1 MASSSNRKSNSSASS
16 QKPTFRRSKGGAPSA
31 SSLRPAARPKPVAR
45 PVVAAQPP
53 KATKSTYTSGA
64 KAGASPKQPKPK
76 RVVPKPTARK
86 PPSSKPAPVR
96 AQAPGGTAPRAERRT
111 ASAASDRALAKANAR
126 VSAKRAARPASSA
139 KPVLQRSADA
149 AARPRARAASPSP
162 SAVPSDRPAA
172 SRASL
177 KGRIGL
183 VVAIAVAVVL
193 AVGIGGVVAVNS
205 SLFAATDIEVKGSE
219 HVSEED
225 MARLLDVPEGST
237 LLNVD
242 ADALAASL
250 KKNPWVDTV
259 DVEREFPHRLII
271 TPKEYKVAAVVYIA
285 ADDIAWA
292 VSESGTWI
300 APMSLSVTVDADGS
314 VVESA
319 GEGAALPA
327 STDGDSADG
336 ADAGTGTDT
345 ADGDT
350 ADPEAEGAPDADAAN
365 AEGTDAVD
373 PDAEAT
379 GRLTGVDAAL
389 ALAREAGAL
398 LLIDAGADVSPSSG
412 AEVTSG
418 VVKAGLAYAKG
429 FSKEF
434 LAQVKDLSIP
444 SIEAISANLTSG
456 VEVSLGAPEDIGTK
470 ERVVTK
476 LLSERSGV
484 TYINVRTPDAYTF
497 RSADLEA

>member
-183 VVAIAVAVVL
+183 IVAIAVAVVL

-336 ADAGTGTDT
+336 ADA
-345 ADGDT
+345 
-350 ADPEAEGAPDADAAN
+350 EGA
-365 AEGTDAVD
+365 DAVD

>member
-1 MASSSNRKSNSSASS
+1 M
-16 QKPTFRRSKGGAPSA
+16 
-31 SSLRPAARPKPVAR
+31 
-45 PVVAAQPP
+45 
-53 KATKSTYTSGA
+53 
-64 KAGASPKQPKPK
+64 
-76 RVVPKPTARK
+76 
-86 PPSSKPAPVR
+86 
-96 AQAPGGTAPRAERRT
+96 
-111 ASAASDRALAKANAR
+111 
-126 VSAKRAARPASSA
+126 
-139 KPVLQRSADA
+139 
-149 AARPRARAASPSP
+149 
-162 SAVPSDRPAA
+162 
-172 SRASL
+172 
-177 KGRIGL
+177 
-183 VVAIAVAVVL
+183 L